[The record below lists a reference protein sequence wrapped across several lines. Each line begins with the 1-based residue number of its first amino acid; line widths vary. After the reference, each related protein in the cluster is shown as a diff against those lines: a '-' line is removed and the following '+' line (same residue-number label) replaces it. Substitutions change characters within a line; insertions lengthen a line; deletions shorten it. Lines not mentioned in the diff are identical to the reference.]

1 MSTTHAGPTRLPDRT
16 AGAGSST
23 TTSGTSAP
31 TLDHLDLTTI
41 GEAATS
47 APTASPPGTEGLQ
60 AGDAVAGTWTTN
72 VTIDALWSID
82 ETRNAFV
89 HVAGGAW
96 KKVFNARDG
105 SFQALVT
112 LASQARQ
119 TGRPVSLREE
129 ADGMVYE
136 IYLW

>member
-1 MSTTHAGPTRLPDRT
+1 MSISQHGPTIMPELRAT
-16 AGAGSST
+16 ASA
-23 TTSGTSAP
+23 TTSGASAP

-47 APTASPPGTEGLQ
+47 APTASPPGTAGLD
-60 AGDAVAGTWTTN
+60 AGEEAVSGTWTTG
-72 VTIDALWSID
+72 VTIDATWSID
-82 ETRNAFV
+82 EVRNAYV

-96 KKVFNARDG
+96 KKIFNARDG
-105 SFQALVT
+105 SFQALLT
-112 LASQARQ
+112 LATQARQ
-119 TGRPVSLREE
+119 TGRTVSLREE